1 MFVLAR
7 GQIVLLTRAV
17 FSSPTLN
24 IMLNTQ
30 DDNVSYSSADI
41 CKTTMLLIINESDLK
56 QLTAEFL
63 GRYAVTLVDKEKK
76 KQNRT
81 VKTTAASP
89 NPYCRIVFMSH
100 ESGSTDVNRS
110 DISAAASCFV
120 YCSANN
126 SYRSNRSILTYM
138 FTRILALIIFCY
150 TIDFGLIFEA
160 C

>member
-1 MFVLAR
+1 MQTCTSVIRRRRSNVASWSYLFVLAR

-24 IMLNTQ
+24 IMLNTR

-76 KQNRT
+76 NRIEQLRQQLRVQT
-81 VKTTAASP
+81 HIVVLFLWVMRAAQLTLTGVTFLRP
-89 NPYCRIVFMSH
+89 QAV
-100 ESGSTDVNRS
+100 
-110 DISAAASCFV
+110 
-120 YCSANN
+120 
-126 SYRSNRSILTYM
+126 SYI
-138 FTRILALIIFCY
+138 APQ
-150 TIDFGLIFEA
+150 TIPIDPIDQF
-160 C
+160 